1 MIHPCD
7 KPCGN
12 KTASG
17 YCATTA
23 CINPQYSSIGTVQYG
38 QGVQKRIVTKGDKI
52 RSMNDE
58 ELDKF
63 LGEVQWDVAN
73 YCGGVT
79 QKQEYPV
86 PEQRGAWLDWLKQ
99 EANHND

>member
-1 MIHPCD
+1 MAECIKCRSFQLCPWATPPEIICSSF
-7 KPCGN
+7 KPRTQTN
-12 KTASG
+12 AD
-17 YCATTA
+17 
-23 CINPQYSSIGTVQYG
+23 
-38 QGVQKRIVTKGDKI
+38 RI
-52 RSMNDE
+52 RSMTDE

-86 PEQRGAWLDWLKQ
+86 PEQRGAWLDWLRE
-99 EANHND
+99 EAVSDG